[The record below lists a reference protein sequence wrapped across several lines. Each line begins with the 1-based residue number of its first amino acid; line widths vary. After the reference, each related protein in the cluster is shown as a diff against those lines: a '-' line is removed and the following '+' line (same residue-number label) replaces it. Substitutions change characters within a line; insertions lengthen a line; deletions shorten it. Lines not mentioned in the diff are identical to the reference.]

1 MTDPSVRGA
10 NGGNARAAKL
20 TKEQRSAIAK
30 QAAAKRWAKPK
41 EENPLVNPEIK
52 DAVNHIAKGL
62 KRSIEDIL
70 QENNIHA
77 EDAGLEPTVY
87 PTYGGLERGSMPMVE
102 PNITPPIAAQAPP
115 IQQPPIYIPPH
126 PEPPKP
132 TPKRRKP
139 MVKEFGKAHSYAEKR
154 LSEAIKE
161 RAEAMGK
168 VAMLNAEI
176 PSLVQIIKALG
187 MTPNMNGFQDFT
199 AHIPNTMPTYQQ
211 PQYQPPI
218 EHSPA
223 APNNID
229 PALFQ
234 ANSNPL
240 PGLAPALANAPVVA
254 NKPLGGAIDLDFV
267 PVDDEGPELPKMGGG
282 WQ

>member
-1 MTDPSVRGA
+1 MTESTVRGA

-20 TKEQRSAIAK
+20 SKEQRSNIAK
-30 QAAAKRWAKPK
+30 QAAAKRWGKKDTASGAGYASIEPQTIITTFPDQPK
-41 EENPLVNPEIK
+41 EYVVVPYVAPAVPMQIASVPE
-52 DAVNHIAKGL
+52 
-62 KRSIEDIL
+62 
-70 QENNIHA
+70 
-77 EDAGLEPTVY
+77 
-87 PTYGGLERGSMPMVE
+87 
-102 PNITPPIAAQAPP
+102 
-115 IQQPPIYIPPH
+115 QPAIYIPHPPAPTPPA

-132 TPKRRKP
+132 PKSRRKP
-139 MVKEFGKAHSYAEKR
+139 MVKEFGKAYSRAEKLLEEALKKR
-154 LSEAIKE
+154 SEAVKIIIACNEDIPMYVNVIKSLGGTVDPQ
-161 RAEAMGK
+161 AMRS
-168 VAMLNAEI
+168 VDIRSLNGNGAI
-176 PSLVQIIKALG
+176 
-187 MTPNMNGFQDFT
+187 PNM
-199 AHIPNTMPTYQQ
+199 TYQQ
-211 PQYQPPI
+211 PQYQPQAEQI
-218 EHSPA
+218 TA

>member
-1 MTDPSVRGA
+1 MTESTVRGA

-20 TKEQRSAIAK
+20 TKEQRSNIAK

-41 EENPLVNPEIK
+41 EENPLVNPEIT

-62 KRSIEDIL
+62 KRSIVDIL
-70 QENNIHA
+70 HEN
-77 EDAGLEPTVY
+77 GLHTDNEILVAKPPSNAPLLISGPTMAVPFIYKEEPK
-87 PTYGGLERGSMPMVE
+87 PTS
-102 PNITPPIAAQAPP
+102 
-115 IQQPPIYIPPH
+115 

-132 TPKRRKP
+132 PKSRRKP
-139 MVKEFGKAHSYAEKR
+139 MVKEFGKAYSRAEKLLEEALKKR
-154 LSEAIKE
+154 SEAVKIIIACNEDIPMYVNVIKSLGGTVDPQ
-161 RAEAMGK
+161 AMRS
-168 VAMLNAEI
+168 VDIRSLNGNGAI
-176 PSLVQIIKALG
+176 
-187 MTPNMNGFQDFT
+187 PNM
-199 AHIPNTMPTYQQ
+199 TYQQ
-211 PQYQPPI
+211 PQYQPQAEQI
-218 EHSPA
+218 TA

-229 PALFQ
+229 PALFG

-267 PVDDEGPELPKMGGG
+267 PVDDEGPGLPKMGGG